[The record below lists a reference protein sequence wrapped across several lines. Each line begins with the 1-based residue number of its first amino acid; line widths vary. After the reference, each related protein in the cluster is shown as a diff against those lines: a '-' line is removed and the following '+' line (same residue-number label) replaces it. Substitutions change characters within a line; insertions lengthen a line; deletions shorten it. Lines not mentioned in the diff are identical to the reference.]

1 MIPAF
6 RTIRLGVK
14 SLLVH
19 KLRSCL
25 TMLGILIGVAAVS
38 IMLAIAEGG
47 QQEALERIQA
57 LGSTNILLRSKKPE
71 VTEQTSSGSMFTAQA
86 YGLKYD
92 DADRIRET
100 MPGIELV
107 VPIREG
113 TKEVRVGPR
122 YLQANV
128 LGTNPEYIEVVR
140 LRISEGRW
148 ISEEDNRRRANVAVL
163 GSSAA
168 GDLFPLE
175 NPLGQT
181 IRVGS
186 ERLVVVGLLSRLGRV
201 SGNSGPSVDESIFIP
216 YQVSRDWY
224 GDVNIER
231 TGGSMKVESVELSE
245 IKIKAKSADDV
256 LAAAGTLRDMM
267 AKSHDKKDYELT
279 VPLELLREIEASKRI
294 WKIVLAFIGGLSL
307 LVGGIGIMNVMLA
320 TVTERTREI
329 GIRRALGAKRRNIV
343 SQFLVETVVLSGIGG
358 LIGVIFA
365 FGAPAAISYFAP
377 DVRTIVRWEHPILA
391 LLISAFVGVVAGLY
405 PAIRAANMDPVE
417 ALRHE

>member
-1 MIPAF
+1 MMLGL
-6 RTIRLGVK
+6 RTVRLGVK

-38 IMLAIAEGG
+38 VMLAIAEGG

-57 LGSTNILLRSKKPE
+57 MGSTNILLRSRKPE
-71 VTEQTSSGSMFTAQA
+71 VTEQSSSSSMFSAQA
-86 YGLKYD
+86 YGLKYE
-92 DADRIRET
+92 DADRIRTT
-100 MPGIELV
+100 MAGIDLV
-107 VPIREG
+107 VPVREG
-113 TKEVRVGPR
+113 TKEIRVGSR
-122 YLQANV
+122 YLQGNV
-128 LGTNPEYIEVVR
+128 LGTNPDYMDVVHVKVH
-140 LRISEGRW
+140 EGRW
-148 ISEEDNRRRANVAVL
+148 LTEEDNRRRSNVAVL
-163 GSSAA
+163 GASASA
-168 GDLFPLE
+168 DLFPLE
-175 NPLGQT
+175 DPLGQT

-186 ERLVVVGLLSRLGRV
+186 ERLIVIGVLARLGRV

-216 YQVSRDWY
+216 YEVSKDWY

-231 TGGSMKVESVELSE
+231 TGGTMKIESVELTE
-245 IKIKAKSADDV
+245 IKIKASSPEAV
-256 LAAAGTLRDMM
+256 IAAALTLRDML

-358 LIGVIFA
+358 LIGVVFA
-365 FGAPAAISYFAP
+365 FGAPLAISYFAP
-377 DVRTIVRWEHPILA
+377 DVRTIVRPEHPMIALA
-391 LLISAFVGVVAGLY
+391 ISAFVGVVAGLY